1 MTEFDGEPMAITIS
15 RQPSGSPRTLE
26 VCASLEFPAS
36 ALHRGIT
43 MSYRLH
49 QDRHDR
55 GTQSKQQMHA
65 TAGSRK
71 RKRNRCRPLIEA
83 MEDRLLLSTIYWNNA
98 AGGDWDTASNWKGG
112 ALPGPGDD
120 AVINEP
126 GGVVITHSQNT
137 TDTINSLT
145 ASDPITLSSGTL
157 TIGTSLTDSS
167 AVSLAGGTLAN
178 ATIQAGTVLQV
189 ASSNPV
195 NTLQNVTLAGTLNIN
210 GGAVAAG
217 AGLTLAGG
225 TINLS
230 NDGVLVFS
238 GTKTQQTLGGTGSV
252 HFTANIFGSSE
263 ILDSGSGNT
272 LAIAAGVSI
281 DGGAGTIDTGAAS
294 LDNQGTISGDAG
306 GLPLAINGTT
316 WTNEGIIQALT
327 TGAVDLT
334 GSWTNAAAGQLNAS
348 GGTLSLAGT
357 WKNAGIL
364 SLTSNGTVDLGG
376 SLTLASLGTFAR
388 SPTTSGTVNLT
399 GVLNLSGQ
407 TLDAS
412 TGAWSLLGGTIIG
425 GTVTDTLQVVSSNP
439 INTLQK
445 VMLAGTLNINGGAVA
460 AGAGLTLAG
469 GTINLSNDGVLV
481 FSGTQTQQTLGGT
494 GSVHFTANIFGS
506 SEIVDSG
513 SGNTLAI
520 AAGVSIDGGAGTID
534 TGAAS
539 LDNQGTISGDAGG
552 LPLAINGTT
561 WTNEGI
567 IQALTTGAV
576 DLTGSWTN
584 AAAGQLNASGG
595 TLSLAGTWK
604 NAGIL
609 SLTSNGTVDLG
620 GSLTLASLGTF
631 TRSSTTSGTVNLTGV
646 LNLSGQTLDA
656 STGAWSLL
664 GGTIIGGTVTDT
676 LQAAGSNPINTLQNV
691 MLAGTLN
698 INGGAVAAGAGL
710 TLAGGTINLSN
721 DGVLVF
727 SGTQTQ
733 QTLGGTGSVHFTA
746 NIFGSSEI
754 ADSGS
759 GNTLAIAAGISIDG
773 GAGTIDAGA
782 ASLDNQGTISGDAGG
797 LPLAI
802 NGTNWTNEGI
812 IQALTNGTVDLTGSW
827 TNAAAGQLNASVG
840 TLSLAGNWNNLG
852 TVQSVDGGSTF
863 LGPDNTSGSGSFTN
877 HGMIT
882 GVSGFIY
889 LSSVLNNAGSTL
901 ALNDSTGS
909 WYTEGGEILGGRVTT
924 SGGAELIATQLGG
937 TLAGVTL
944 SGTLEMA
951 SPLLPPQDAGKVTVT
966 GGLTLDSGSVEFAES
981 AVMTFA
987 GTQSLSGTGS
997 VTFNG
1002 ETGNNGIAVSSGGA
1016 SPFLPALR
1024 CRGIRAPSAASVRA

>member
-1 MTEFDGEPMAITIS
+1 M
-15 RQPSGSPRTLE
+15 
-26 VCASLEFPAS
+26 
-36 ALHRGIT
+36 
-43 MSYRLH
+43 
-49 QDRHDR
+49 
-55 GTQSKQQMHA
+55 
-65 TAGSRK
+65 
-71 RKRNRCRPLIEA
+71 
-83 MEDRLLLSTIYWNNA
+83 LLSTVYWNNA
-98 AGGDWDTASNWKGG
+98 AGGDWDTASNWEGG
-112 ALPGPGDD
+112 ALPGSGDD

-145 ASDPITLSSGTL
+145 ANDPITLSSGTL
-157 TIGTSLTDSS
+157 SIGTSLNDSS

-178 ATIQAGTVLQV
+178 ATIQASTVLQA

-217 AGLTLAGG
+217 ASLTLAGG
-225 TINLS
+225 AINLS
-230 NDGVLVFS
+230 NDGTLVFS
-238 GTKTQQTLGGTGSV
+238 GTQSQQTLGGTGSV
-252 HFTANIFGSSE
+252 HFTPS
-263 ILDSGSGNT
+263 
-272 LAIAAGVSI
+272 
-281 DGGAGTIDTGAAS
+281 
-294 LDNQGTISGDAG
+294 
-306 GLPLAINGTT
+306 
-316 WTNEGIIQALT
+316 
-327 TGAVDLT
+327 
-334 GSWTNAAAGQLNAS
+334 
-348 GGTLSLAGT
+348 
-357 WKNAGIL
+357 
-364 SLTSNGTVDLGG
+364 
-376 SLTLASLGTFAR
+376 
-388 SPTTSGTVNLT
+388 
-399 GVLNLSGQ
+399 
-407 TLDAS
+407 
-412 TGAWSLLGGTIIG
+412 
-425 GTVTDTLQVVSSNP
+425 
-439 INTLQK
+439 
-445 VMLAGTLNINGGAVA
+445 
-460 AGAGLTLAG
+460 
-469 GTINLSNDGVLV
+469 
-481 FSGTQTQQTLGGT
+481 
-494 GSVHFTANIFGS
+494 IFGS

-552 LPLAINGTT
+552 LPLAINGTA

-567 IQALTTGAV
+567 IQALTSGAV
-576 DLTGSWTN
+576 DLTGSWTS
-584 AAAGQLNASGG
+584 ATAGQLIASGG

-604 NAGIL
+604 NAGTL

-631 TRSSTTSGTVNLTGV
+631 ARSPTTSGTVNLTGV
-646 LNLSGQTLDA
+646 LNLTGQTLDS

-691 MLAGTLN
+691 TIAGTLNITGEVVAAGASLTLAGGAINLSGVGVLDFSGTQAQQTLGGTGSVHFTPSIFGDSDIDDSGSGNTLTIAAGVSIDGGAGTIDTGAASLDNQGTISGDAGGLPLAINGTAWTNEGIIQALTSGAVDLTGSWTSATAGQLIASGGTLSLAGTWKNAGTLSLTSNGTVDLGGSLTLASLGTFARSPTTSGTVNLTGVLNLTGQTLDSSTGAWSLLGGTIIGGTVTDTLQAAGSNPVSTLQNVMLAGTLN
-698 INGGAVAAGAGL
+698 INGGEVAAGAGL

-727 SGTQTQ
+727 SGTQSQ
-733 QTLGGTGSVHFTA
+733 QTLGGAGSVHFTA

-754 ADSGS
+754 VDSGS
-759 GNTLAIAAGISIDG
+759 GNTLTVAAGVSIDG
-773 GAGTIDAGA
+773 GAGTIDTGA

-802 NGTNWTNEGI
+802 NGTTWTNEGI
-812 IQALTNGTVDLTGSW
+812 IQALTTGTVDLTGSW
-827 TNAAAGQLNASVG
+827 TNAAAGQLIASGG
-840 TLSLAGNWNNLG
+840 TLSLAGTWNNLG
-852 TVQSVDGGSTF
+852 TVQSVDGGSAF
-863 LGPDNTSGSGSFTN
+863 LGPDSSTGSGSFTN
-877 HGMIT
+877 HGTIT

-909 WYTEGGEILGGRVTT
+909 WYMEAGEILGGTVTT
-924 SGGAELIATQLGG
+924 SGSAELIATQLGG
-937 TLAGVTL
+937 TLAGITL

-1024 CRGIRAPSAASVRA
+1024 CRGIRALSAASVRA